1 MGLSETLPGVTSRAG
16 SGVKPEREGLRETLQ
31 LASVFALVTFVL
43 HVAINLRAQHIGYG
57 LFRDEMYYIVCGR
70 HLAWGY
76 VDQPPIVALAARFSE
91 LVFGWHS
98 LALFRLLPSLAGA
111 LEVAGHTS
119 ESFVHSE
126 CSQYLRSSVL
136 GPSNWSDELWRWDCY
151 DRNSFT
157 DPGI

>member
-70 HLAWGY
+70 HLAWG
-76 VDQPPIVALAARFSE
+76 VCGSAPHSGACGSILRTGIWVALACAVSVAAFSRGSTGGGRAHQRE
-91 LVFGWHS
+91 L
-98 LALFRLLPSLAGA
+98 
-111 LEVAGHTS
+111 
-119 ESFVHSE
+119 
-126 CSQYLRSSVL
+126 CSQ
-136 GPSNWSDELWRWDCY
+136 
-151 DRNSFT
+151 
-157 DPGI
+157 